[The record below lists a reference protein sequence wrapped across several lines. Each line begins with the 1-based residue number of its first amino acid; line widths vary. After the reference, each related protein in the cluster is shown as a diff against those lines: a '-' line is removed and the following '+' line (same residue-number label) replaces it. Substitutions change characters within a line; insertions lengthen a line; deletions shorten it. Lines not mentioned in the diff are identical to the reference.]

1 MQLFPILTIL
11 ILGIVAL
18 LSAAMFL
25 RKKLFS
31 AMSIGLKVVYALAVV
46 GVVTSLLIPQI
57 YRFTA
62 DKALRYSGVYDE
74 IAAMDEKFVLVNIVS
89 GSTDVVGDIKDQING
104 ILDDILNRPGDAP
117 SEDTNSDEDTVEAND
132 GYFTENL
139 YPIFVNVLSAFL
151 RFTSLVVS
159 LLLLLLVVY
168 VSYGMGGAGDIARL
182 EASVAKLEAK
192 IAELESRTP
201 TTN

>member
-11 ILGIVAL
+11 ILAIVAI

-31 AMSIGLKVVYALAVV
+31 AMSVGLKVVYVLALI
-46 GVVTSLLIPQI
+46 GVITALLAPQL
-57 YRFTA
+57 YHFSA
-62 DKALRYSGVYDE
+62 DKALRLGGVYDQV
-74 IAAMDEKFVLVNIVS
+74 ADLDERFVLVNIVN
-89 GSTDVVGDIKDQING
+89 GSSDVVGGIRDQVNG
-104 ILDDILNRPGDAP
+104 LLDDLLNRPQEKP
-117 SEDTNSDEDTVEAND
+117 SEDTIETEENAEE

-139 YPIFVNVLSAFL
+139 YPIFVNVLAGFL
-151 RFTSLVVS
+151 RVTSLIVS

-192 IAELESRTP
+192 VAELESRTP

>member
-1 MQLFPILTIL
+1 MQLFSILTIL

-89 GSTDVVGDIKDQING
+89 GSTDIVGDIKDQING
-104 ILDDILNRPGDAP
+104 ILDGILNRPGDSAG
-117 SEDTNSDEDTVEAND
+117 EDSGSAEDTVEANE

-192 IAELESRTP
+192 IAELESRTL